1 MQLLGKGAAGA
12 SEKPSGIEVAHAND
26 RDLSDLNEDTEIDA
40 DLLRVPVGPGS
51 LHVERYGHGGQPIL
65 LVHGFGTC
73 SFVWRNIGPQIALTN
88 CTGFAVDLFG
98 YGESDRPMDA
108 DYGIAAQ
115 AEYLDR
121 ALTALRVSRATVVG
135 LDLGA
140 AVALRFA
147 AMQPDRVDKLILINP
162 IAFDAVPADD
172 VKALQKNTARFAL
185 QVSRGVMGAAPL
197 MRDLLQKSV
206 ADPARMPETLVARY
220 MAPYVGR
227 EGVDHLL
234 RVSRFVNGEAMEE
247 INLRALPHPTL
258 VVWGDRDPWA
268 SPKIGDQL
276 ADTIGG
282 SRLVH
287 LPAAGRLVPEDAPE
301 ALSQLLLD
309 FVGARAPGGTN

>member
-1 MQLLGKGAAGA
+1 MQTAATF
-12 SEKPSGIEVAHAND
+12 PTD
-26 RDLSDLNEDTEIDA
+26 EDTEIDA

-73 SFVWRNIGPQIALTN
+73 SFVWRNIGPQIALAN

-98 YGESDRPMDA
+98 YGESDRPIDA

-147 AMQPDRVDKLILINP
+147 ATQPDRVDKLVLVNP

-185 QVSRGVMGAAPL
+185 QVSRGIMGAAPL

-227 EGVDHLL
+227 DGVDHLL
-234 RVSRFVNGEAMEE
+234 RVSRFVDGEAMEE

-268 SPKIGDQL
+268 SAKIGDQL

-287 LPAAGRLVPEDAPE
+287 LPSAGRLVPEDAPE
-301 ALSQLLLD
+301 TLSQLLLD

>member
-1 MQLLGKGAAGA
+1 MQTAATF
-12 SEKPSGIEVAHAND
+12 PTD
-26 RDLSDLNEDTEIDA
+26 EDTEIDA

-73 SFVWRNIGPQIALTN
+73 SFVWRNIGPQIALAN

-98 YGESDRPMDA
+98 YGESDRPIDA

-147 AMQPDRVDKLILINP
+147 ATQPDRVDKLVLVNP

-234 RVSRFVNGEAMEE
+234 RVSRFVDGEAMEE

-268 SPKIGDQL
+268 SSKIGDQL
-276 ADTIGG
+276 ADTLGG

-287 LPAAGRLVPEDAPE
+287 LPSAGRLVPEDAPE
-301 ALSQLLLD
+301 TLSQLLLD

>member
-1 MQLLGKGAAGA
+1 M
-12 SEKPSGIEVAHAND
+12 SRPVIE
-26 RDLSDLNEDTEIDA
+26 LNEDTSINA

-51 LHVERYGHGGQPIL
+51 LHVERYGHGGQGVL

-73 SFVWRNIGPQIALTN
+73 SFVWRHIGPDIALAN
-88 CTGFAVDLFG
+88 CTAFAVDLFG
-98 YGESDRPMDA
+98 YGESDRPLDA

-140 AVALRFA
+140 AVALRLA
-147 AMQPDRVDKLILINP
+147 ATQPDRVEKLVLVNP
-162 IAFDAVPADD
+162 IAFDAVPAED
-172 VKALQKNTARFAL
+172 VRSLQKNTARYAF
-185 QVSRGVMGAAPL
+185 QVSRGIMGAAPL

-206 ADPARMPETLVARY
+206 ADPARMPEPLVARY
-220 MAPYVGR
+220 MAPYVGGD
-227 EGVDHLL
+227 GVDHLL
-234 RVSRFVNGEAMEE
+234 RISRFIDREPLEE
-247 INLRALPHPTL
+247 INLRALPHPTM
-258 VVWGDRDPWA
+258 VIWGDRDPWA
-268 SPKIGDQL
+268 SPKVAEQL

-282 SRLVH
+282 SKLVH

-309 FVGARAPGGTN
+309 FIGARAPGGTI